1 MLTSKAKSILRVD
14 FEVQKEKA
22 KLRIANDTLIKEKR
36 ALDERRAQI
45 DSETRDTNKAKQM
58 TQLAKNAVY
67 QLKEA

>member
-22 KLRIANDTLIKEKR
+22 KLRIANDTLIKEKW